1 MRGGL
6 AGPSQSLPHEGARH
20 SPAPFKPPPMKGVDH
35 PLQTSP
41 AHAVAA
47 PDRGRGL
54 ISHSEFLVSHSPL
67 RRKGRAVPPCV
78 DGPWNARLLLV
89 SDQLGSVMCPAY
101 NRGINATGPD
111 EIRRRRANQIVAL
124 EALGEPRLSSV
135 PGLTGSPSN

>member
-1 MRGGL
+1 
-6 AGPSQSLPHEGARH
+6 
-20 SPAPFKPPPMKGVDH
+20 MKGVVH

-41 AHAVAA
+41 AQAVAA
-47 PDRGRGL
+47 PCRGRGL
-54 ISHSEFLVSHSPL
+54 ISLSEFLESHSPL